1 MAVKKRKLRKSLFYI
16 LSKHYRKKK
25 KSKQRKAWTKGFFR
39 EGKNKGT
46 YHQTLQNMRV

>member
-16 LSKHYRKKK
+16 LSKHRKK